1 MSANLPYSS
10 KIEGIHG
17 IGRKQACWLRN
28 VRQWTGI
35 KNLGHMSAAARDSG
49 GFSVK
54 ETSNRLIGK
63 ALLGEHFAGGNDGG
77 GGGSGGGG
85 GGSGG
90 SRRVVGGV
98 GNMRVQ
104 VTDCIVKFVKCS
116 RSGRTMLIKSSISI
130 YSDCMNIHIMS
141 GRRPKC
147 YWYALGLRWQSQGVI
162 YLMFGGYSFSIYI
175 CHFDVCLPAITYPL
189 TLMADTM
196 FWRLISN
203 SRRL

>member
-1 MSANLPYSS
+1 VKINNESS
-10 KIEGIHG
+10 IQEKIKGIHG

-28 VRQWTGI
+28 IRQWMGI
-35 KNLGHMSAAARDSG
+35 NNIIHLPAAARDNG
-49 GFSVK
+49 GFSV
-54 ETSNRLIGK
+54 LIGK

-77 GGGSGGGG
+77 GSGGGGGGG

-104 VTDCIVKFVKCS
+104 
-116 RSGRTMLIKSSISI
+116 GKSSLLLLLLLFGI

-196 FWRLISN
+196 FWRLIYISHLHIIPDVH
-203 SRRL
+203 S